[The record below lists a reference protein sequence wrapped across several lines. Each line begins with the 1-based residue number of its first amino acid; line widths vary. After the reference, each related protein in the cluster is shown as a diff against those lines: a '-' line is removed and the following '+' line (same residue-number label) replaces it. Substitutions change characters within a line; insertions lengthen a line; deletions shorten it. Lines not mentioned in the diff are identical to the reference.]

1 MSTCSAPIIAGCVAL
16 LLATTLGPAHASY
29 IDIKHNRC
37 YTNDGV
43 CVPCSDMVDGI
54 VCKRRSCKEIKK

>member
-1 MSTCSAPIIAGCVAL
+1 MSAHGLITGIAVL
-16 LLATTLGPAHASY
+16 FLATGTAHASY

-43 CVPCSDMVDGI
+43 RVPCSDMIDGI